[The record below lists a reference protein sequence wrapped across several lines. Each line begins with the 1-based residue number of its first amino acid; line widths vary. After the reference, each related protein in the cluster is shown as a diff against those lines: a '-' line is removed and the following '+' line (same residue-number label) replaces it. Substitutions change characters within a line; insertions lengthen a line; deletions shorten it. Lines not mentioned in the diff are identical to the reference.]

1 MRKVFLDFRCND
13 ARRASRGLRVHQG
26 PVVYCAFE
34 GQTGIQAR
42 VAAFR
47 ERYLQNHSDKIP
59 FYLEPVTL
67 DLVRDRKALITAIE
81 KQVGAPPCA
90 VVLDTLNRSIHGSE
104 SSDEDMTAYIAATD
118 AIREAF
124 NCAVPVVHHCGID
137 ASRPRGHTS
146 LTGAADAQLAVKR
159 DAVDN
164 VIVTVE
170 WMKDG
175 ANGQAIASAL
185 EIVTVGADEDGEEL
199 TSCVVVPAQGSAAKR
214 QSVPVAARLALDQL
228 KNALADEGVSGTN
241 SHVPPGAK
249 TVPVSLWRSYC
260 YASTVTCSDDPDSK
274 RKAFNRAVQKLQ
286 GINAIGVWNDVVWM
300 A

>member
-1 MRKVFLDFRCND
+1 
-13 ARRASRGLRVHQG
+13 
-26 PVVYCAFE
+26 
-34 GQTGIQAR
+34 
-42 VAAFR
+42 
-47 ERYLQNHSDKIP
+47 
-59 FYLEPVTL
+59 
-67 DLVRDRKALITAIE
+67 
-81 KQVGAPPCA
+81 
-90 VVLDTLNRSIHGSE
+90 
-104 SSDEDMTAYIAATD
+104 
-118 AIREAF
+118 
-124 NCAVPVVHHCGID
+124 
-137 ASRPRGHTS
+137 
-146 LTGAADAQLAVKR
+146 
-159 DAVDN
+159 
-164 VIVTVE
+164 
-170 WMKDG
+170 
-175 ANGQAIASAL
+175 
-185 EIVTVGADEDGEEL
+185 VTVGADEDGEEL